1 MREGSERTVMPTA
14 SAESPDVSIVL
25 PVYFN
30 QENLR
35 RTFAS
40 LKQEVID
47 VHPELRF
54 ELVCVDDGSGD
65 RSVEVLLELQREQP
79 DLVRVIT
86 LTRNFGQVSA
96 LWCGYRL
103 ARGRYTV
110 SMSADGQ
117 DPARLVNEI
126 LDGHIKEGFEVVIC
140 ARQERDESAYR
151 VLTSRVFYRLVQT
164 LSFSNMPPG
173 GFDLVSMSRRALDT
187 FLQQPET
194 HAFFQGQI
202 LWMGFPHKLI
212 PYKREE
218 RQGGRSRWTFRKKL
232 TYLID
237 GVLSYSYAPLRL
249 MSLLGLG
256 CALTGF
262 GYRAADHRAPLDRPR
277 AGDRLAHAADGR
289 RARARRHADAH
300 AGHRR
305 RIPVAHARAD
315 AQPAAVCDRSRVRIA
330 GDHGRE
336 AMRSSDPPTGQETPM
351 RIAAISRFITPLEGA
366 IHRTRQAELPR
377 GSAARLLNRDRY
389 IAGTSSDTND
399 DTRVMR
405 NPAPVTLSLSSR
417 RE

>member
-1 MREGSERTVMPTA
+1 MSIVSAEA
-14 SAESPDVSIVL
+14 SAGQTTLPDITIVL

-35 RTFAS
+35 RTFAL

-65 RSVEVLLELQREQP
+65 RSMEVLLELQREQP
-79 DLVRVIT
+79 DVVRVIK

-96 LWCGYRL
+96 LWCGYRH

-117 DPARLVNEI
+117 DPARLLNDI
-126 LDGHIKEGFEVVIC
+126 LDGHIKEGYDVVIC
-140 ARQERDESAYR
+140 AREERDESAYR

-173 GFDLVSMSRRALDT
+173 GFDLVSMSRRALDI

-262 GYRAADHRAPLDRPR
+262 AYAMLIIVL
-277 AGDRLAHAADGR
+277 RLT
-289 RARARRHADAH
+289 
-300 AGHRR
+300 GHV
-305 RIPVAHARAD
+305 PV
-315 AQPAAVCDRSRVRIA
+315 V
-330 GDHGRE
+330 GLL
-336 AMRSSDPPTGQETPM
+336 
-351 RIAAISRFITPLEGA
+351 TPLMVVVLVLGGMQMLMLGIVGEYLW
-366 IHRTRQAELPR
+366 RTLAQTRNRPLYVIDRVFESSTIRAE
-377 GSAARLLNRDRY
+377 
-389 IAGTSSDTND
+389 
-399 DTRVMR
+399 
-405 NPAPVTLSLSSR
+405 R
-417 RE
+417 R